1 MQSRKARESSQQ
13 FLSLL
18 SLLDGNECEHT
29 DALAFGGE
37 SYEDSQRGADFARG
51 PVRDLE
57 VAQRPRWARR
67 LSDSTRF
74 HDGQSRR
81 LAGWPCA

>member
-1 MQSRKARESSQQ
+1 MPPGLSYLELVTRSIDSSAA
-13 FLSLL
+13 
-18 SLLDGNECEHT
+18 E
-29 DALAFGGE
+29 
-37 SYEDSQRGADFARG
+37 FARG

-57 VAQRPRWARR
+57 IAQRPTWARR

-74 HDGQSRR
+74 HDRQSRR